1 MNVWNRLGD
10 LARGTKDWIGDIGLA
25 AGAAPKFVWDVA
37 TAPWNDRKE
46 FNGFYNTIQQAG
58 IDFTKNVARP
68 IGGVIAAIDKTNQNL
83 IRQPLSAALLYAQS
97 DDKSADGWRRA
108 WEAKDEI
115 SFGQAAAGIVGKTS
129 PFRLLPDSITP
140 EFLDDNFNIYD
151 EKQRKK
157 AFSDSIYGRVLSGSF
172 DTAVQLV
179 GDVTL
184 VGGKAVKAA
193 KAADTAFEA
202 IKGIR
207 EAKAIMPGFES
218 IASESAK
225 KYSALAE
232 DFAKNDAIWAMN
244 HPWVQQSN
252 NASDVSYLLGVTK
265 NKDEALNTMLAL
277 LGDKSGLNALDTL
290 KRPDL
295 AEPLRIASGELT
307 RSQLKV
313 LLREEQRLASGMDDT
328 MLPLGLRTPEEIKA
342 DKEFISA
349 WAAHD
354 KYVGKLFELSEE
366 APVSKGIGKYSQV
379 VGREIATA
387 RSIPFHQQP
396 TGYSRVDVYQ
406 PTTFHKMYSK
416 ISWLQGERPSGM
428 VNLNEGDS
436 IREVTAIVE
445 RLVSLSKS
453 GNILTRP
460 FSSNS
465 SFTREEAA
473 LVINKYTQAASPEA
487 RGKVIAGLEERGYQ
501 ILANKYDIDSD
512 TAKKLYDYH
521 TTTRT
526 GKLREAREEGFL
538 WDAETETML
547 KVPLLESQSANF
559 LPVADFDVIDRVLKA
574 NGSRI
579 RAISFSG
586 SQLAEMTSDL
596 WKASVLLRLGYPV
609 RNAVDSQLRIFAT
622 VGAMA
627 SLRHF
632 TDGTRNLVT
641 NISDSHLGTRLIDRF
656 QKVEKLNYKTIKAD
670 TQALG
675 REITAHQLEVER
687 LQKLLDANPM
697 DAEATGR
704 MATQANLLRTKL
716 VAYEANSKTL
726 TTLENA
732 LSTGKRKTIAQG
744 DLRVASVMRDGNGVE
759 YTVYDAF
766 GSPNGDLYRELNSS
780 DRSFSA
786 LLEDYSTLY
795 GANVASKGRGAVTPD
810 MPNYY
815 TDWARSINEEFA
827 NSAVARKIMAGENV
841 DDITRWLEEN
851 PALRSRLGISRDE
864 SLEYVVR
871 VRGFV
876 DNYIPKDSGIREE
889 LLGSYSAL
897 KSKWPKLQEYK
908 DGGSGGIPGTRS
920 TVGFVKIAALKD
932 MPGNTAGNA
941 EAIAGYRKSLRE
953 GKGFAKEFDG
963 KSYNEPIMVVYDNE
977 TGLAFIGE
985 GNHRLQAAI
994 LEGIDEVPV
1003 RVVRGYKQEMTGPF
1017 EGGRKPKQIKND
1029 KEPRFVE
1036 SVGNRMGQPVPEGY
1050 IPPEMH
1056 PSFIFDKEFIVPENT
1071 TQSKVTPEFLRDAVK
1086 DPDKLPIIHGNL
1098 VDENINMKTRQVTK
1112 GIRNELFK
1120 YLGSMP
1126 ENAWARH
1133 PLFVDLYQ
1141 KSIKERIATAEQLKG
1156 GVFTREEFDKIQY
1169 GLEKAARADALKGVK
1184 EILYNVERRSNA
1196 AHLLRFVSPFFSAQ
1210 ENAIKTWFKIASDN
1224 PVIVNRA
1231 ALAWTAPNRMGL
1243 ATDENGN
1250 QVPKEKALQPSDT
1263 MWFEVPEG
1271 LKKLPIIGKGLTSLD
1286 KVGISKQSLDVA
1298 FQGNPFGVSVGPL
1311 TAIPASYAMKYKP
1324 ELSQVIGF
1332 AFPYGPDASV
1342 SAVLPTYIRRQWE
1355 KMQGQNSSDYARTYQ
1370 LIYLTE
1376 QHKARDEGRPYLTEK
1391 QIKDKVDA
1399 YYNMRTAANLILPF
1413 APQFNSPYKYYIDKW
1428 HEYSQTYG
1436 LGADDKF
1443 LQDYPEFFDFATSLS
1458 KNPTGSNATMTDV
1471 ENAKRYSGLIAEI
1484 AKDNPGLVG
1493 AVTRGS
1499 GAAKFNPTAY
1509 WWQSETSISPGTPE
1523 KFRGKATPAE
1533 SVAANEARKG
1543 WALYRRMTAIID
1555 NKLAERGLHSVDQAG
1570 AEDLKAAK
1578 EMAVRSLS
1586 TEKDPVTGKSTG
1598 QPSAWYIDYRDVD
1611 GLKAAKNV
1619 NGLRKIVNNKQFMDD
1634 NGTDPTWRSVAVY
1647 LQIRDSIGR
1656 ALASRPSSAITSA
1669 SNADLKL
1676 SLDYYVNQL
1685 KQGDV
1690 EFADIY
1696 ERFLS
1701 QDKIYD
1707 KYLDSGI

>member
-10 LARGTKDWIGDIGLA
+10 LAKGTRDWIGDIGLA

-46 FNGFYNTIQQAG
+46 FNGFYNTLQQAG

-97 DDKSADGWRRA
+97 DDKSAAGWRRA

-129 PFRLLPDSITP
+129 AFRLLPDSITP

-172 DTAVQLV
+172 DTAINLV

-184 VGGKAVKAA
+184 VGGKAVKVA

-202 IKGIR
+202 IQGIR

-218 IASESAK
+218 VASETAK

-244 HPWVQQSN
+244 HPWVKKSN

-328 MLPLGLRTPEEIKA
+328 MLPLNLRSTEEIAA
-342 DKEFISA
+342 DKEFIKA

-366 APVSKGIGKYSQV
+366 APISKGIGKFSQA

-406 PTTFHKMYSK
+406 PTAFHKLYSK
-416 ISWLQGERPSGM
+416 VSWLQGERPSGM

-445 RLVSLSKS
+445 RLVSLSKE

-460 FSSNS
+460 FSTAST
-465 SFTREEAA
+465 FTREEAA

-487 RGKVIAGLEERGYQ
+487 RGAVIAGLEERGYQ
-501 ILANKYDIDSD
+501 VLAGKHGIDSD

-526 GKLREAREEGFL
+526 GKMREAREEGFL

-547 KVPLLESQSANF
+547 KVPLFESQSANF
-559 LPVADFDVIDRVLKA
+559 LPVADFDVINRVLKA
-574 NGSRI
+574 NKSRI
-579 RAISFSG
+579 KSIAFSG
-586 SQLAEMTSDL
+586 TQLAESTSDL

-609 RNAVDSQLRIFAT
+609 RNAIDSQLRIFAT

-641 NISDSHLGTRLIDRF
+641 NLSDSNLGTRLIDRF
-656 QKVEKLNYKTIKAD
+656 QKVEKINYKRVKSD
-670 TQALG
+670 TQLLG
-675 REITAHQLEVER
+675 REIAGHQLEVER
-687 LQKLLDANPM
+687 LQKLLDANPL

-704 MATQANLLRTKL
+704 LATQANLLRTKL
-716 VAYEANSKTL
+716 VAYEANNKTL
-726 TTLENA
+726 TELENA

-744 DLRVASVMRDGNGVE
+744 DLRVASVMKDGNGVE

-827 NSAVARKIMAGENV
+827 NSAVARKIIADENV
-841 DDITRWLEEN
+841 DDIARWLEEN

-876 DNYIPKDSGIREE
+876 DNYIPKGSGIREKM
-889 LLGSYSAL
+889 LSATPGGET
-897 KSKWPKLQEYK
+897 SK
-908 DGGSGGIPGTRS
+908 I
-920 TVGFVKIAALKD
+920 
-932 MPGNTAGNA
+932 
-941 EAIAGYRKSLRE
+941 
-953 GKGFAKEFDG
+953 
-963 KSYNEPIMVVYDNE
+963 
-977 TGLAFIGE
+977 
-985 GNHRLQAAI
+985 
-994 LEGIDEVPV
+994 
-1003 RVVRGYKQEMTGPF
+1003 
-1017 EGGRKPKQIKND
+1017 
-1029 KEPRFVE
+1029 
-1036 SVGNRMGQPVPEGY
+1036 
-1050 IPPEMH
+1050 
-1056 PSFIFDKEFIVPENT
+1056 
-1071 TQSKVTPEFLRDAVK
+1071 TPDFLRDAIK
-1086 DPDKLPIIHGNL
+1086 NPDELPIIHGNL
-1098 VDENINMKTRQVTK
+1098 VDENINLKSRKVIK

-1156 GVFTREEFDKIQY
+1156 GVYTREEFNKIQY

-1184 EILYNVERRSNA
+1184 EILYNVERRTNA

-1224 PVIVNRA
+1224 PVIINRA
-1231 ALAWTAPNRMGL
+1231 AMAWTAPNRMGL

-1250 QVPKEKALQPSDT
+1250 PVPKERALQPSDT

-1286 KVGISKQSLDVA
+1286 RVGISKQSLDVA

-1324 ELSQVIGF
+1324 ELSKVIGF

-1376 QHKARDEGRPYLTEK
+1376 QHKARDEGRPYLSEK
-1391 QIKDKVDA
+1391 AIKEKVDA

-1428 HEYSQTYG
+1428 HEYSQQYG

-1458 KNPTGSNATMTDV
+1458 KNPTGSNATMDDV
-1471 ENAKRYSGLIAEI
+1471 ENAKRYSGLISEI
-1484 AKDNPGLVG
+1484 FQDNPALVG
-1493 AVTRGS
+1493 AITRGS

-1509 WWQSETSISPGTPE
+1509 WWQSETSVSPGTPE
-1523 KFRGKATPAE
+1523 KFRGKSTPAE
-1533 SVAANEARKG
+1533 SIAANEARKG

-1555 NKLAERGLHSVDQAG
+1555 GKLAERGLHSVEQAG

-1578 EMAVRSLS
+1578 EAAIRSLA
-1586 TEKDPVTGKSTG
+1586 TEKDPVTGQSTG

-1611 GLKAAKNV
+1611 GLKTAKNI
-1619 NGLRKIVNNKQFMDD
+1619 NGLRKIVNNKKFMDD
-1634 NGTDPTWRSVAVY
+1634 NGSDPTWRSVAVY

>member
-10 LARGTKDWIGDIGLA
+10 LAKGTKDWIGDVGLA

-68 IGGVIAAIDKTNQNL
+68 IGGILAGIDKTNQNL

-97 DDKSADGWRRA
+97 DDKSAAGWRRA
-108 WEAKDEI
+108 WESKDEI

-129 PFRLLPDSITP
+129 PFRLLPDSVTP
-140 EFLDDNFNIYD
+140 AFLDDNFNIYD

-157 AFSDSIYGRVLSGSF
+157 AFNDSIYGRVLSGSF

-202 IKGIR
+202 IQGIR
-207 EAKAIMPGFES
+207 EAKSIMPGFES
-218 IASESAK
+218 VASDTAK
-225 KYSALAE
+225 KYSALAD
-232 DFAKNDAIWAMN
+232 DFANNDAIWAAN

-252 NASDVSYLLGVTK
+252 NASDVSYLLGATK

-277 LGDKSGLNALDTL
+277 LGDKSGLKALDEL

-313 LLREEQRLASGMDDT
+313 LLREEQRMASGMDDT
-328 MLPLGLRTPEEIKA
+328 MLPLNLRTPEELKA
-342 DKEFISA
+342 DKEFIQA
-349 WAAHD
+349 WATHD

-366 APVSKGIGKYSQV
+366 APVSKGIGKYSQAI
-379 VGREIATA
+379 GREIATA

-396 TGYSRVDVYQ
+396 TGFSRMDVYQ
-406 PTTFHKMYSK
+406 PTAYHKLYSK
-416 ISWLQGERPSGM
+416 VSWLQGERPSGM

-436 IREVTAIVE
+436 IREVTSIVE
-445 RLVSLSKS
+445 RLIALSKE

-460 FSSNS
+460 FNSNS

-473 LVINKYTQAASPEA
+473 LVINKYTQSASPEA

-501 ILANKYDIDSD
+501 ILASKHGLDSD

-526 GKLREAREEGFL
+526 GKMREAREEGFL

-547 KVPLLESQSANF
+547 KVPLLESQFANF

-579 RAISFSG
+579 KAIAFNG
-586 SQLAEMTSDL
+586 TQLAEVTSDL
-596 WKASVLLRLGYPV
+596 WKSTVLLRLGYPV
-609 RNAVDSQLRIFAT
+609 RNAIDSQLRIFAT

-632 TDGTRNLVT
+632 SDGTRNLVT

-656 QKVEKLNYKTIKAD
+656 QKVEKINYKRVKSD
-670 TQALG
+670 TQSLG
-675 REITAHQLEVER
+675 KEITAHQLEVER

-716 VAYEANSKTL
+716 VAYEANNRTL
-726 TTLENA
+726 TALEDA

-744 DLRVASVMRDGNGVE
+744 DLRVASVMKDGNGVE

-827 NSAVARKIMAGENV
+827 NSAVVRKLIADENV
-841 DDITRWLEEN
+841 DDVARWLEEN

-864 SLEYVVR
+864 ALEYVVR
-871 VRGFV
+871 VRGFA
-876 DNYIPKDSGIREE
+876 DNYIPKGSGIRERM
-889 LLGSYSAL
+889 LSGT
-897 KSKWPKLQEYK
+897 P
-908 DGGSGGIPGTRS
+908 GGDT
-920 TVGFVKIAALKD
+920 
-932 MPGNTAGNA
+932 
-941 EAIAGYRKSLRE
+941 
-953 GKGFAKEFDG
+953 
-963 KSYNEPIMVVYDNE
+963 
-977 TGLAFIGE
+977 
-985 GNHRLQAAI
+985 
-994 LEGIDEVPV
+994 
-1003 RVVRGYKQEMTGPF
+1003 
-1017 EGGRKPKQIKND
+1017 
-1029 KEPRFVE
+1029 
-1036 SVGNRMGQPVPEGY
+1036 
-1050 IPPEMH
+1050 
-1056 PSFIFDKEFIVPENT
+1056 
-1071 TQSKVTPEFLRDAVK
+1071 SKVTPEFLRDAIK
-1086 DPDKLPIIHGNL
+1086 NPDELPIIHGNL
-1098 VDENINMKTRQVTK
+1098 VDENINMKSRQVVK
-1112 GIRNELFK
+1112 GIRNEMFK

-1141 KSIKERIATAEQLKG
+1141 KSIKERVATAEQLKG
-1156 GVFTREEFDKIQY
+1156 GTFTREEFDKIQY

-1184 EILYNVERRSNA
+1184 EILYNVERRTNA
-1196 AHLLRFVSPFFSAQ
+1196 AHLLRFISPFFSAQ
-1210 ENAIKTWFKIASDN
+1210 ENAIKTWFKIATNN

-1250 QVPKEKALQPSDT
+1250 QVPKEKALQASDT
-1263 MWFEVPEG
+1263 MWFEVPGG
-1271 LKKLPIIGKGLTSLD
+1271 LKKLPIIGKGLTALD

-1311 TAIPASYAMKYKP
+1311 AAIPASYAMKYKP

-1370 LIYLTE
+1370 LVYLTE
-1376 QHKARDEGRPYLTEK
+1376 QHKARDEGRPYPSEK
-1391 QIKDKVDA
+1391 EIKNKVDA

-1428 HEYSQTYG
+1428 HEYSQQYG

-1471 ENAKRYSGLIAEI
+1471 ENSKRYSGLIAEI
-1484 AKDNPGLVG
+1484 AKDNPGLIG
-1493 AVTRGS
+1493 AITRGS

-1555 NKLAERGLHSVDQAG
+1555 SKLAERGLHSVDQAG
-1570 AEDLKAAK
+1570 AEDLKSAK
-1578 EMAVRSLS
+1578 ETAIRSLS

-1619 NGLRKIVNNKQFMDD
+1619 NGLRKIVNNQKFMDD

-1647 LQIRDSIGR
+1647 LQIRDSVGR
-1656 ALASRPSSAITSA
+1656 ALAARPSSAITSA
-1669 SNADLKL
+1669 ENADLKL
-1676 SLDYYVNQL
+1676 SFDYYVNQL